1 MKIKL
6 SADTSCLINQ
16 EVLKKNNISQ
26 FPLNVIIDG
35 TEYLDGISI
44 NQEQLKN
51 FMNSNCE
58 IKTSTPPPGVII
70 EHFESIFN
78 EGYDKVIHF
87 TISSKLSSMYN
98 LFTTIANEYFENKL
112 IIVDS
117 YSGSALMLSH
127 ILYAKEELE
136 KNTNIN
142 EILEEIENRKKDNFV
157 WIIPKNLTTLKKGGR
172 VSPAI
177 AAVGNVLG
185 LKPVLSFVDGELL
198 KDGMTKSMKK
208 AFYEKIDTNYQ
219 NYPTDKY
226 DYVIISFDGD
236 LNVVKF
242 LEEHINQLSPN
253 YKVIVGNIPINI
265 SAHCGPG
272 TIGLLI
278 TPKINNKSINDYL

>member
-265 SAHCGPG
+265 RAHCGPG

-278 TPKINNKSINDYL
+278 TPKISNKSINDYL

>member
-44 NQEQLKN
+44 NQEQLAN

-70 EHFESIFN
+70 EYFESIFN

-136 KNTNIN
+136 KNTDIN

-253 YKVIVGNIPINI
+253 YKVIIGNIPINI